1 MKINADMCFVLHH
14 MNVSMQHRVLL
25 IVVERGIMATTRKSD
40 LFVRGKTEGIWGCSS
55 NGRALASHAR
65 GTGFDPH
72 HFCF

>member
-40 LFVRGKTEGIWGCSS
+40 LFVRGKQRVSGDVAQLKGGLYYKNLDKVTSQP
-55 NGRALASHAR
+55 A
-65 GTGFDPH
+65 
-72 HFCF
+72 